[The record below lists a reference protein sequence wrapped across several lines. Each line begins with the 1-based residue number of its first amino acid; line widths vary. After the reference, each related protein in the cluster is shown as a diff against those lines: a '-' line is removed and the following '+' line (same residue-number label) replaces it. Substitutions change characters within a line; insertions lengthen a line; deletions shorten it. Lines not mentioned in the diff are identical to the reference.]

1 MAKKTGLGRGLD
13 SLISTSYKEE
23 TPKTTEVSTKTPK
36 KVDKPVENS
45 EKAENGVVTL
55 RISMIDPNK
64 NQPRKAFKEE
74 SLKELADSITT
85 YGIIQPIVVTK
96 SGKRYQIVAGERRFR
111 AAKLAGL
118 KEVPVIIREFSD
130 AERTEVAI
138 IENIQRD
145 DLNPIEKAQA
155 YSRLVEEFSLTQEE
169 LAKRLSVSRSVIAN
183 GMRLLNLSQE
193 VQDLLIDEK
202 ITEGHARLLIT
213 LPPEQQNEI
222 AAIIVKNNLSV
233 RDTERLVASLAEAS
247 KKTKRTRRAKSADLT
262 QLEDELQ
269 AMVNTKVA
277 IKCSSAEAGKLLID
291 YYSLEELDRIIEILR
306 KGSNG

>member
-1 MAKKTGLGRGLD
+1 M
-13 SLISTSYKEE
+13 
-23 TPKTTEVSTKTPK
+23 
-36 KVDKPVENS
+36 END
-45 EKAENGVVTL
+45 ENAVVTL

-64 NQPRKAFKEE
+64 NQPRKAFKED

-85 YGIIQPIVVTK
+85 YGMIQPIVVTR

-118 KEVPVIIREFSD
+118 KEVPVLIREYTE

-155 YSRLVEEFSLTQEE
+155 YDQLVKEYSLTQEE

-183 GMRLLNLSQE
+183 GMRLLKLSQE
-193 VQDLLIDEK
+193 VQALLIEEK
-202 ITEGHARLLIT
+202 ITEGHARLLIS
-213 LPPEQQNEI
+213 LEPEQQNEI
-222 AAIIVKNNLSV
+222 AAIIVKNDLSV

-247 KKTKRTRRAKSADLT
+247 KKTKRTRRTKSADLT

>member
-13 SLISTSYKEE
+13 SLISTNYKEE
-23 TPKTTEVSTKTPK
+23 ETKSKEVSTKPIK
-36 KVDKPVENS
+36 KVDKPVEKIMPEGDS
-45 EKAENGVVTL
+45 VVTL
-55 RISMIDPNK
+55 RLSMIDPNK

-85 YGIIQPIVVTK
+85 YGVIQPIIVTK
-96 SGKRYQIVAGERRFR
+96 SGRRYQIVAGERRFR

-118 KEVPVIIREFSD
+118 KEVPVIIREFTE

-155 YSRLVEEFSLTQEE
+155 YDRLLKEFSLTQEE

-183 GMRLLNLSQE
+183 GIRLLNLSQN
-193 VQDLLIDEK
+193 VQTLLVEEK

-213 LPPEQQNEI
+213 LSPELQDEA

-233 RDTERLVASLAEAS
+233 RDTERLLAALAAKDD
-247 KKTKRTRRAKSADLT
+247 KKKRPRRVKSADLT

-269 AMVNTKVA
+269 AMVGTKVA
-277 IKCSSAEAGKLLID
+277 VKSSSAEAGKLLID
-291 YYSLEELDRIIEILR
+291 YYSLEELDRIIDILR
-306 KGSNG
+306 RGSNG

>member
-13 SLISTSYKEE
+13 SLISTNYKAEE
-23 TPKTTEVSTKTPK
+23 TKPKEVSTKTVK
-36 KVDKPVENS
+36 KVDKPVEND
-45 EKAENGVVTL
+45 ENAVVTL

-64 NQPRKAFKEE
+64 NQPRKAFKED

-85 YGIIQPIVVTK
+85 YGMIQPIVVTR

-118 KEVPVIIREFSD
+118 KEVPVLIREYTE

-155 YSRLVEEFSLTQEE
+155 YDQLVKEYSLTQEE

-183 GMRLLNLSQE
+183 GMRLLKLSQE
-193 VQDLLIDEK
+193 VQALLVEEK
-202 ITEGHARLLIT
+202 ITEGHARLLIS
-213 LPPEQQNEI
+213 LEPEQQNEI
-222 AAIIVKNNLSV
+222 AAIIVKNDLSV

-247 KKTKRTRRAKSADLT
+247 KKTKRTRRTKSADLT

>member
-23 TPKTTEVSTKTPK
+23 DTKTKEVSTKTPK
-36 KVDKPVENS
+36 KVDKPVENI
-45 EKAENGVVTL
+45 EKERDAVVTMRL
-55 RISMIDPNK
+55 SMIDPNK

-74 SLKELADSITT
+74 ALKELADSITT
-85 YGIIQPIVVTK
+85 YGIIQPVIVTK

-118 KEVPVIIREFSD
+118 KEIPVIIRDFSS
-130 AERTEVAI
+130 AELTEVAI
-138 IENIQRD
+138 IENIQRE

-155 YSRLVEEFSLTQEE
+155 YRQLIDEFNLTQED

-193 VQDLLIDEK
+193 VQNLLIEEK

-213 LPPEQQNEI
+213 LDPAVQNEVV
-222 AAIIVKNNLSV
+222 AIIVKNNLSV
-233 RDTERLVASLAEAS
+233 RDTERLLAGLNKE
-247 KKTKRTRRAKSADLT
+247 KKPKHERRVKSADLT

-269 AMVNTKVA
+269 AMVGTKVA
-277 IKCSSAEAGKLLID
+277 LKCSSAEAGRLLID

>member
-23 TPKTTEVSTKTPK
+23 ETKTKEISTKPVK
-36 KVDKPVENS
+36 KVDKPVENN
-45 EKAENGVVTL
+45 EKAGDAVVTL
-55 RISMIDPNK
+55 RLSMIDPNK

-85 YGIIQPIVVTK
+85 YGVIQPIVVTK

-118 KEVPVIIREFSD
+118 KEIPVIIREFSP

-155 YSRLVEEFSLTQEE
+155 YSQLIGEFSLTQEE

-183 GMRLLNLSQE
+183 GLRLLNLSQD
-193 VQDLLIDEK
+193 VQVLLIEEK

-213 LPPEQQNEI
+213 LEPERQNEI
-222 AAIIVKNNLSV
+222 AGIIVKNNLSV
-233 RDTERLVASLAEAS
+233 RDTERLLAGLAAEPKKS
-247 KKTKRTRRAKSADLT
+247 KRGRRAKSADLT

>member
-23 TPKTTEVSTKTPK
+23 EVKPKELSTKTVK
-36 KVDKPVENS
+36 KVDKPVEND
-45 EKAENGVVTL
+45 ENAVVTL

-85 YGIIQPIVVTK
+85 YGMIQPIVVTK

-118 KEVPVIIREFSD
+118 KEIPVIIREFTE

-155 YSRLVEEFSLTQEE
+155 YDQLIKEYSLTQEE

-183 GMRLLNLSQE
+183 GMRLLKLSQE
-193 VQDLLIDEK
+193 VQALLIEEK

-213 LPPEQQNEI
+213 LEPEQQNEI
-222 AAIIVKNNLSV
+222 AAIIVKNDLSV

-247 KKTKRTRRAKSADLT
+247 KKTKRTRRTKSADLT

>member
-23 TPKTTEVSTKTPK
+23 TPKTTEVSTKTTK
-36 KVDKPVENS
+36 KVDKTVENS
-45 EKAENGVVTL
+45 EKQENGVVTL

-118 KEVPVIIREFSD
+118 KEVPVIIREFSE

>member
-23 TPKTTEVSTKTPK
+23 TPKTTEVSTKTTK
-36 KVDKPVENS
+36 KVDKTVENS
-45 EKAENGVVTL
+45 EKQENGVVTL

-85 YGIIQPIVVTK
+85 YGIIQPIVVTR

-193 VQDLLIDEK
+193 VQNLLIEEK

>member
-45 EKAENGVVTL
+45 EKTENGVVTL

-183 GMRLLNLSQE
+183 GMRLLNLSQK

>member
-45 EKAENGVVTL
+45 EKTENGVVTL

-74 SLKELADSITT
+74 SLKELADSIAT

-193 VQDLLIDEK
+193 VQDLLIEEK